1 VFTVNVTHLGAGGIS
16 VSFPQS
22 AGEEESAA
30 HAEESADEGP
40 SPIAPELKE
49 LLWGFGAFA
58 VFLILMRLWL
68 VPKVKKGM
76 EARYGTI
83 RGEHESADATRAA
96 AHRDVAEYEVAL
108 AGVRAEAT
116 VRIDAARAELESIR
130 AARLAEVNAAIA
142 ARRTAAAAEADAAHQ
157 AARGQ
162 IEEAVADVATRA
174 AELTVGRVP
183 DSDSVRQ
190 AVSTVM
196 APTATAATGM
206 GGAA

>member
-1 VFTVNVTHLGAGGIS
+1 MFTVNVTHLGAGGIS

-22 AGEEESAA
+22 AGDSATA
-30 HAEESADEGP
+30 AEETLDEGP
-40 SPIAPELKE
+40 SPISPEPKE

-96 AHRDVAEYEVAL
+96 AHRDVAEYEAAL

-183 DSDSVRQ
+183 DSDTVRQ

-196 APTATAATGM
+196 APTVTG
-206 GGAA
+206 GGA

>member
-1 VFTVNVTHLGAGGIS
+1 MFTVNVTHLGAGGIS

-22 AGEEESAA
+22 AGEESAA
-30 HAEESADEGP
+30 PAEETLDEGP

-68 VPKVKKGM
+68 VPKVKRGM
-76 EARYGTI
+76 ESRYGAI
-83 RGEHESADATRAA
+83 QGQHESADAVRAA
-96 AHRDVAEYEVAL
+96 AHADVAEYESAL
-108 AGVRAEAT
+108 AGVRAEAAA
-116 VRIDAARAELESIR
+116 RIDAARGELEATRS
-130 AARLAEVNAAIA
+130 ARLAEVNAAIA
-142 ARRTAAAAEADAAHQ
+142 AKRATAAAEADAAHQ

-183 DSDSVRQ
+183 DSNSVRQ
-190 AVSTVM
+190 AVSAVM
-196 APTATAATGM
+196 AVAPVH
-206 GGAA
+206 GGAS

>member
-1 VFTVNVTHLGAGGIS
+1 MFTVNVTHLGAGGIS

-22 AGEEESAA
+22 AGEESAA
-30 HAEESADEGP
+30 HAEETLDEGP

-68 VPKVKKGM
+68 VPKVKRGM
-76 EARYGTI
+76 ESRYGAI
-83 RGEHESADATRAA
+83 QGEHESADAVRAA
-96 AHRDVAEYEVAL
+96 AHADVAEYESAL
-108 AGVRAEAT
+108 AGVRAEAAA
-116 VRIDAARAELESIR
+116 RIDAARGELEATR

-142 ARRTAAAAEADAAHQ
+142 AKRATAAAEADAAHQ

-183 DSDSVRQ
+183 DSNSVRQ
-190 AVSTVM
+190 AVSAVM
-196 APTATAATGM
+196 AVATVH
-206 GGAA
+206 GGAS

>member
-30 HAEESADEGP
+30 HAEESVDEGP

-68 VPKVKKGM
+68 VPKVKRGM
-76 EARYGTI
+76 ESRYGAI
-83 RGEHESADATRAA
+83 QGRHESADAVRAA
-96 AHRDVAEYEVAL
+96 AHADVAQYDAAL
-108 AGVRAEAT
+108 VGIRAEAT
-116 VRIDAARAELESIR
+116 ARIDAARGELEATR

-142 ARRTAAAAEADAAHQ
+142 AKRAAAAAEADAAHQ

-162 IEEAVADVATRA
+162 IEDAVADVATRT

-183 DSDSVRQ
+183 DSNSVRQ
-190 AVSTVM
+190 AVSNVM
-196 APTATAATGM
+196 
-206 GGAA
+206 GAAS

>member
-1 VFTVNVTHLGAGGIS
+1 MFTVNVTHLGAGGIS

-22 AGEEESAA
+22 AGDSAA
-30 HAEESADEGP
+30 AAESTLDEGP
-40 SPIAPELKE
+40 SPISPEPKE

-96 AHRDVAEYEVAL
+96 AHRDVAEYEAAL

-142 ARRTAAAAEADAAHQ
+142 ARRAAAAAEADAAHQ

>member
-1 VFTVNVTHLGAGGIS
+1 MFTVNVTHLGAGGIS

-22 AGEEESAA
+22 AGEESAA
-30 HAEESADEGP
+30 HAEETLDEGP

-68 VPKVKKGM
+68 VPKVKRGM
-76 EARYGTI
+76 ESRYGAI
-83 RGEHESADATRAA
+83 QGQHESADAVRAA
-96 AHRDVAEYEVAL
+96 AHADVAEYESAL
-108 AGVRAEAT
+108 AGVRAEAAA
-116 VRIDAARAELESIR
+116 RIDAARGELEATRS
-130 AARLAEVNAAIA
+130 ARLAEVNAAIA
-142 ARRTAAAAEADAAHQ
+142 AKRATAASEADTAHQ

-190 AVSTVM
+190 AVSAVM
-196 APTATAATGM
+196 AVATVH
-206 GGAA
+206 GGAS

>member
-1 VFTVNVTHLGAGGIS
+1 MFTVNVTHLGAGGIS

-22 AGEEESAA
+22 AGDQNAA
-30 HAEESADEGP
+30 AQTEESADEGP
-40 SPIAPELKE
+40 SPIAPEAKE

-68 VPKVKKGM
+68 VPKVKRGM
-76 EARYGTI
+76 ESRYSSI
-83 RGEHESADATRAA
+83 RGEHESADAVRAA
-96 AHRDVAEYEVAL
+96 ARADVAEYEAAL

-116 VRIDAARAELESIR
+116 ARIDAARGELEATR

-142 ARRTAAAAEADAAHQ
+142 AKRAAAAAEADAAHQ

-162 IEEAVADVATRA
+162 IEDAVADVATRT

-183 DSDSVRQ
+183 DSNSVRQ
-190 AVSTVM
+190 AVTTVM
-196 APTATAATGM
+196 
-206 GGAA
+206 GGGS

>member
-1 VFTVNVTHLGAGGIS
+1 VFTVNVTHQGAGGIS

-22 AGEEESAA
+22 AGDESAT
-30 HAEESADEGP
+30 HAEAAADEGP
-40 SPIAPELKE
+40 SPISPELKE
-49 LLWGFGAFA
+49 LAWGFGAFI

-68 VPKVKKGM
+68 VPKVKRGM
-76 EARYGTI
+76 ESRYGAI
-83 RGEHESADATRAA
+83 RGEHESADAIRAA
-96 AHRDVAEYEVAL
+96 AHKDVADYEAAL

-116 VRIDAARAELESIR
+116 ARIDASRGELEATR
-130 AARLAEVNAAIA
+130 AARLADVNAAIA
-142 ARRTAAAAEADAAHQ
+142 ARRAAAAADADAAHQ

-162 IEEAVADVATRA
+162 IEAAVADVATRA

-196 APTATAATGM
+196 
-206 GGAA
+206 GGAS

>member
-1 VFTVNVTHLGAGGIS
+1 VFTVNVTHVGAGGIS

-22 AGEEESAA
+22 AGDASATRAES
-30 HAEESADEGP
+30 SLDDGP
-40 SPIAPELKE
+40 SPIAPEFKE

-68 VPKVKKGM
+68 VPKVKRGM
-76 EARYGTI
+76 EARYGAI
-83 RGEHESADATRAA
+83 SGQHESADAVRAA
-96 AHRDVAEYEVAL
+96 AHADVAEYETAL

-116 VRIDAARAELESIR
+116 ARIDAARGELEATR

-142 ARRTAAAAEADAAHQ
+142 AKRAAAAAEADAAHQ

-162 IEEAVADVATRA
+162 IEDAVADVATRT

-183 DSDSVRQ
+183 DSNTVRQ
-190 AVSTVM
+190 AVTTVM
-196 APTATAATGM
+196 
-206 GGAA
+206 GGGS

>member
-1 VFTVNVTHLGAGGIS
+1 VFTVNVTHVGAGGIS

-22 AGEEESAA
+22 AGDTSATQAESTL
-30 HAEESADEGP
+30 DDGP
-40 SPIAPELKE
+40 SPIAPEFKE

-68 VPKVKKGM
+68 VPKVKRGM
-76 EARYGTI
+76 ESRYGAI
-83 RGEHESADATRAA
+83 QGQHESADAVRAA
-96 AHRDVAEYEVAL
+96 AHADVAEYEAAL
-108 AGVRAEAT
+108 AGVRAEAAA
-116 VRIDAARAELESIR
+116 RIDVARGELEASR
-130 AARLAEVNAAIA
+130 AARLTDVNAAISA
-142 ARRTAAAAEADAAHQ
+142 KRAAAAAEADAARQ

-183 DSDSVRQ
+183 DSNSVRQ

-196 APTATAATGM
+196 AGSTVN
-206 GGAA
+206 GGAS